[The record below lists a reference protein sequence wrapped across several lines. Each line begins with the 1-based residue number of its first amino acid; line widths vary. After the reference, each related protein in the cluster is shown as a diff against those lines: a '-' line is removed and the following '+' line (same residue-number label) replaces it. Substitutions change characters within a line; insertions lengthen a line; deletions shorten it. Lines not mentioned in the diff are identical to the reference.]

1 MDLTP
6 LLASF
11 LMVMA
16 AELGDKTQ
24 LAVIALSSHRDA
36 LLVFTGGVLALLLVS
51 GLGVVIG
58 EALTMIIPM
67 LIIRVASATL
77 FLVFG
82 AYTIL
87 SSRKEETEQTEKFGS
102 KSVALSVFFI
112 VALMELGD
120 KTQLAVIALAAECN
134 MPLLVYA
141 GTAMAFTV
149 ITGLGV
155 LIGSRLLRP
164 IPLRLVKLVSGVVFI
179 LFGTVFLLNAALSLL
194 SV

>member
-11 LMVMA
+11 LLVVV

-24 LAVIALSSHRDA
+24 IAVITLSSHHNA
-36 LLVFTGGVLALLLVS
+36 LLVFASGILALLLVS

-58 EALTMIIPM
+58 ETLTQIIP
-67 LIIRVASATL
+67 LPIIRVAAAIL
-77 FLVFG
+77 FLAFG
-82 AYTIL
+82 IYAIL
-87 SSRKEETEQTEKFGS
+87 LAGKKEGQVEKSCS
-102 KSVALSVFFI
+102 KSVALSVFSM

-120 KTQLAVIALAAECN
+120 KTQLAVIALAAEYGA
-134 MPLLVYA
+134 PLLVYA
-141 GTAMAFTV
+141 GVALAFTA

-155 LIGSRLLRP
+155 LIGCKLLRL
-164 IPLRLVKLVSGVVFI
+164 IPLRIVRLGSGVVFI
-179 LFGTVFLLNAALSLL
+179 LFGIVFLLNAFLPGFL

>member
-11 LMVMA
+11 LLVVV

-24 LAVIALSSHRDA
+24 IAVITLSSHHNA
-36 LLVFTGGVLALLLVS
+36 LLVFAGGILALLLVS

-58 EALTMIIPM
+58 ETLTKIIPIP
-67 LIIRVASATL
+67 IIRVASAIL
-77 FLVFG
+77 FLAFG
-82 AYTIL
+82 VYTVL
-87 SSRKEETEQTEKFGS
+87 LAGKKEGQVERFGS
-102 KSVALSVFFI
+102 KSVALSVFSM

-120 KTQLAVIALAAECN
+120 KTQLAVMALAAEYGA
-134 MPLLVYA
+134 PLLVYA
-141 GTAMAFTV
+141 GVALAFTA

-155 LIGSRLLRP
+155 LIGSKLLRL
-164 IPLRLVKLVSGVVFI
+164 IPLRLVRLGSGVVFI
-179 LFGTVFLLNAALSLL
+179 LFGIVFLLNAFFPGLL

>member
-1 MDLTP
+1 MGLTP

-11 LMVMA
+11 LLVVV

-24 LAVIALSSHRDA
+24 IAVITLSAHHNA
-36 LLVFTGGVLALLLVS
+36 FLVFTSGILALLLVS

-58 EALTMIIPM
+58 ETLTKIIPPPM
-67 LIIRVASATL
+67 IHVSSAIL
-77 FLVFG
+77 FLAFG

-87 SSRKEETEQTEKFGS
+87 LARKKEEHVERFGS
-102 KSVALSVFFI
+102 KSVALSVFSM

-120 KTQLAVIALAAECN
+120 KTQLAVIALAAEYGA
-134 MPLLVYA
+134 PLLVYVGVA
-141 GTAMAFTV
+141 LAFIA

-155 LIGSRLLRP
+155 VIGCKLLRL
-164 IPLRLVKLVSGVVFI
+164 IPLRLVKLGSGVVFI
-179 LFGTVFLLNAALSLL
+179 LFGIVFLLNAFLPGFL

>member
-11 LMVMA
+11 LLVVA
-16 AELGDKTQ
+16 AELGDNTQ

-36 LLVFTGGVLALLLVS
+36 LLVFTGGILALLLVS

-67 LIIRVASATL
+67 LIIRVVSAIL
-77 FLVFG
+77 FLAFG

-87 SSRKEETEQTEKFGS
+87 SSRKGGKELVEKFGS
-102 KSVALSVFFI
+102 KSVALYVFSM

-120 KTQLAVIALAAECN
+120 KTQLAVIVLAAECN
-134 MPLLVYA
+134 APLLVYA
-141 GTAMAFTV
+141 GAAVAFTI

-155 LIGSRLLRP
+155 LIGSRLQRL
-164 IPLRLVKLVSGVVFI
+164 IPLRLVKLGSGTTFI
-179 LFGTVFLLNAALSLL
+179 LFGIVFLLNAALGLL

>member
-1 MDLTP
+1 
-6 LLASF
+6 
-11 LMVMA
+11 
-16 AELGDKTQ
+16 
-24 LAVIALSSHRDA
+24 
-36 LLVFTGGVLALLLVS
+36 LALLLVS